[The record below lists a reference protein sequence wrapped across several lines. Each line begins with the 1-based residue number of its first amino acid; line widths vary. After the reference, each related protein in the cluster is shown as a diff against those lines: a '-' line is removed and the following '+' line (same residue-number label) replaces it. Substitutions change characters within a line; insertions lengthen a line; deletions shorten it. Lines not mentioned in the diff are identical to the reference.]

1 MKFRVPALLCAA
13 LAMHGCGGT
22 SGGTSDG
29 GNNNQPP
36 PPPSDLPAMTNVQS
50 AVRTDNVS
58 VTFDPVD
65 GAVDYRIYPV
75 PTGAV
80 ASIPTTNV
88 IYRCA
93 GNREAFPVA
102 LDGETDFNSAFA
114 VHSHVN
120 GAVEGFNRTTADAAL
135 GYVWPTAGDGRVPV
149 YSLGDPSSSGDTNC
163 FFHRFNESRIKK
175 YTTDAAERATLIGQG
190 WRDFGIAF
198 YAVAAGSG
206 TVQVDMAQ
214 NAAIGSDRL
223 YFLDTSS
230 EKAARSSFTVSPAF
244 SIMTAQATGSV
255 PLMRVF
261 LSNVCAKAHDE
272 LVAGKAR
279 FARAEHQG
287 PQPVTSLLWTGI
299 TGPAT
304 FAVEA
309 LSTPC
314 PYQGLMS
321 TTAIPAGIWPP
332 GSTVANGGVS
342 HQAFVTQAQMQ
353 AADPF
358 QNVYINGQGDTTA
371 APTPIARSF
380 VQVSPAADAEAWDF
394 HDGFDV
400 DPGPFTETAA
410 SVAHPLFESKHFTSP
425 NYEMTYINIESKALF
440 AVGAQAGELNVT
452 YADSAADRTGKF
464 RLTPV
469 KKGALAAGS
478 YLHATVEADA
488 FSTERRYSQI
498 IISSADAPIQS
509 ISPDVDNLAS
519 AKSVVM
525 QNFDSWPSRVDIQ
538 ACINRTWDVNGQCPR
553 YKTDWVTDNSSSPQP
568 QVPLLGELQSGDT
581 RVRFDVYA
589 STTKVYFLI
598 NGQPAAC
605 ANLTATHTLT
615 AGPVTVTLGD
625 VLYHSGVDID
635 FGSDPNQP
643 FPGFPFHEKHEKF
656 ETHRHFDEL
665 AFKSGVAAPTWNETL
680 VPCATS
686 HDCGTCTDQSC
697 STCVQ

>member
-22 SGGTSDG
+22 SGGSNSSDG
-29 GNNNQPP
+29 GNNQQPP

-50 AVRTDNVS
+50 AVRVDNVS
-58 VTFDPVD
+58 VSFDPVD

-88 IYRCA
+88 VYRCA
-93 GNREAFPVA
+93 GQREAFPVA
-102 LDGETDFNSAFA
+102 LDSEKDFNSAFA
-114 VHSHVN
+114 VHSRVN
-120 GAVEGFNRTTADAAL
+120 SAVMGFTRTTADATL
-135 GYVWPTAGDGRVPV
+135 GYVWPTAGDGRVAV

-175 YTTDAAERATLIGQG
+175 YTTDSAERDTLIKQG
-190 WRDFGIAF
+190 WKDFGVAF
-198 YAVAAGSG
+198 YAVAAGTG
-206 TVQVDMAQ
+206 TAQIDMAQ
-214 NAAIGSDRL
+214 NAAIASDRL
-223 YFLDTSS
+223 YFLDTST
-230 EKAARSSFTVSPAF
+230 EKAARSSFTVTSAF
-244 SIMTAQATGSV
+244 NIMTAQATGSV

-272 LVAGKAR
+272 LVAGQAR

-287 PQPVTSLLWTGI
+287 PQPMTAVLWTGI
-299 TGPAT
+299 TGPTT

-314 PYQGLMS
+314 PYQGLLS
-321 TTAIPAGIWPP
+321 TQSFAAGVYPP
-332 GSTVANGGVS
+332 GSTVAAGGVQ
-342 HQAFVTQAQMQ
+342 HQAFLTPAQMQ

-358 QNVYINGQGDTTA
+358 QNLYINGQGDTTA

-380 VQVSPAADAEAWDF
+380 VQVSPAADAETWDF
-394 HDGFDV
+394 HDGFDT
-400 DPGPFTETAA
+400 DPGPFTEPTEN
-410 SVAHPLFESKHFTSP
+410 LFETRHFTSSK
-425 NYEMTYINIESKALF
+425 YEMTYINIENKQLF
-440 AVGAQAGELNVT
+440 AAGVYNGELNVT

-464 RLTPV
+464 RLTSLQ
-469 KKGALAAGS
+469 KSSLAAGS
-478 YLHATVEADA
+478 FLHATAEVDA

-498 IISSADAPIQS
+498 IISSANAPIQS

-568 QVPLLGELQSGDT
+568 PVPLLGELQSGDT

-605 ANLTATHTLT
+605 ANLTAAHTLT

-635 FGSDPNQP
+635 FGSDPSQP
-643 FPGFPFHEKHEKF
+643 FPGFPFRQKHEQF
-656 ETHRHFDEL
+656 ETHRHFDEF
-665 AFKSGVAAPTWNETL
+665 AFKSGVPAPTWNETL

-686 HDCGTCTDQSC
+686 HDCGTCTDGSC